1 MISLSSIVK
10 ARSLHIYSGTESS
23 AGAAKPHVNAKTP
36 ATPHI
41 NPERILEQ
49 AIKKSRH
56 IHDEAVKRAED
67 LVKSAQEQGELIRM
81 EAERLGYEEGYA
93 KGLAE
98 GAKEARRTAE
108 EGLREIESL
117 IEAIRRE
124 RMEAIKREEKDLLM
138 VAFEIAKK
146 IMKQQ
151 ILIVENAIPKMLEEV
166 IAENETGVKIFLPEY
181 SKTLDVAL
189 DKSIA
194 QKIRNLSKN
203 VKVIVTQND
212 DHIMAETENGMV
224 DMSIPVQLSQLREA
238 MGLNEGLNE

>member
-1 MISLSSIVK
+1 
-10 ARSLHIYSGTESS
+10 
-23 AGAAKPHVNAKTP
+23 
-36 ATPHI
+36 
-41 NPERILEQ
+41 
-49 AIKKSRH
+49 
-56 IHDEAVKRAED
+56 
-67 LVKSAQEQGELIRM
+67 M
-81 EAERLGYEEGYA
+81 EAERLGYEKGYA

>member
-1 MISLSSIVK
+1 
-10 ARSLHIYSGTESS
+10 
-23 AGAAKPHVNAKTP
+23 
-36 ATPHI
+36 
-41 NPERILEQ
+41 
-49 AIKKSRH
+49 
-56 IHDEAVKRAED
+56 
-67 LVKSAQEQGELIRM
+67 
-81 EAERLGYEEGYA
+81 
-93 KGLAE
+93 
-98 GAKEARRTAE
+98 
-108 EGLREIESL
+108 
-117 IEAIRRE
+117 
-124 RMEAIKREEKDLLM
+124 M

-166 IAENETGVKIFLPEY
+166 IAENETVSRSFPKY
-181 SKTLDVAL
+181 SKTLMSPL